1 MLLLIGV
8 VTLAAARE
16 RGGWWKARAPGGP
29 RPSRSPGS
37 CAACPAPCRPDAIV
51 DAIVEELGI
60 GTGADHV
67 AVVRRRP
74 ETHNLEA
81 ILSPTRPG
89 APASRTTM
97 SAARARGP
105 GAGAGGRGV
114 RDRRLAGPPADGRA
128 DRAGPRGRPGPR
140 AARDRRTAPGSR
152 AARLARRPGAR
163 GGGRRRGG
171 GDGDA
176 TCAPGARRP
185 SQATPAREGADQR
198 IADRIAGRLRDAYG
212 LRNLLAAPLRVDGR
226 VEGAIVLSRRVNVE
240 WPESTHRFLEAAA
253 VEVSAALARV
263 YSMREAETRAST
275 DALTGL
281 PNRRYFD
288 EYLGLLGRRRRAEDR
303 VGVLM
308 IDIDRFKRL
317 NDTFGHAVGDHVLR
331 EVAQAIASAV
341 RDDDVPARF
350 GGEEFAVLLKN
361 PSAKVALD
369 VGERVRRAVAALD
382 LRRLGVPGV
391 SVSVGVAV
399 AEDPGRGAR
408 RGDRRGGPC
417 AVPRQ
422 ARRAGPGGRRVGSA
436 LPWGH
441 GPHRRRHAP
450 HQRRPGPHLPRDRRH
465 PRGQGR
471 GRVQDRRL
479 PSRRGRHRPRPV
491 RRRRRV
497 RGRRPPPDPRGGP
510 GDQRQDRGARHDRP
524 HGLPRA
530 APRGDPGQ
538 PRGAAADPGR
548 RPQDRARGPRRAGHR
563 DARRPAPRRRGRRP
577 ARPQGHRRR
586 DRAADPRG
594 DRPAGVAAAAPPAR
608 RGPAAVRRPRGAARG
623 HLGREPPRPGGLP
636 AASPRDGRRP
646 RPARGDGPARG
657 RRGALHAAG
666 SGGAG
671 PGRRPGEGRRH
682 AAARAAGGP
691 DGDAAGRGRHVPRP
705 LHGVRGAQR
714 PPAGHRPRPRLE
726 PVREGLPAPG
736 RRRPADGRRRGRAP
750 DVPRR
755 GGRVPLPR
763 PGLGPA
769 RSCARTAARWRRR
782 ARTGCRR

>member
-1 MLLLIGV
+1 MIDGGLHASVRALTRRPLLVSLLVLGAVETVRFALDPRTLDLVVLLLIGV

-16 RGGWWKARAPGGP
+16 RGGMVEGEGARRTEAESFARILRGL
-29 RPSRSPGS
+29 SRSVS
-37 CAACPAPCRPDAIV
+37 PDAIA

-97 SAARARGP
+97 SLRELEDPALEQAAA
-105 GAGAGGRGV
+105 AFAI
-114 RDRRLAGPPADGRA
+114 AAS
-128 DRAGPRGRPGPR
+128 RGRR
-140 AARDRRTAPGSR
+140 MTAVPIEPDPEGDPD
-152 AARLARRPGAR
+152 LAPLGI
-163 GGGRRRGG
+163 GRRRPARERLGSLDGPALVAVAGG
-171 GDGDA
+171 EAAA
-176 TCAPGARRP
+176 TAAATPTFAPGTRRP

-341 RDDDVPARF
+341 RDGDVPARF

-399 AEDPGRGAR
+399 AEDP
-408 RGDRRGGPC
+408 D
-417 AVPRQ
+417 V
-422 ARRAGPGGRRVGSA
+422 A
-436 LPWGH
+436 LDVVIDE
-441 GPHRRRHAP
+441 A
-450 HQRRPGPHLPRDRRH
+450 
-465 PRGQGR
+465 
-471 GRVQDRRL
+471 
-479 PSRRGRHRPRPV
+479 
-491 RRRRRV
+491 
-497 RGRRPPPDPRGGP
+497 
-510 GDQRQDRGARHDRP
+510 
-524 HGLPRA
+524 
-530 APRGDPGQ
+530 
-538 PRGAAADPGR
+538 
-548 RPQDRARGPRRAGHR
+548 DRALYRAK
-563 DARRPAPRRRGRRP
+563 
-577 ARPQGHRRR
+577 
-586 DRAADPRG
+586 
-594 DRPAGVAAAAPPAR
+594 
-608 RGPAAVRRPRGAARG
+608 
-623 HLGREPPRPGGLP
+623 
-636 AASPRDGRRP
+636 
-646 RPARGDGPARG
+646 
-657 RRGALHAAG
+657 
-666 SGGAG
+666 
-671 PGRRPGEGRRH
+671 
-682 AAARAAGGP
+682 
-691 DGDAAGRGRHVPRP
+691 
-705 LHGVRGAQR
+705 
-714 PPAGHRPRPRLE
+714 
-726 PVREGLPAPG
+726 
-736 RRRPADGRRRGRAP
+736 
-750 DVPRR
+750 R
-755 GGRVPLPR
+755 GGRDRVV
-763 PGLGPA
+763 
-769 RSCARTAARWRRR
+769 AA
-782 ARTGCRR
+782 